1 MMARVAIK
9 VGEFPGC
16 SPMKENCACPI
27 VHFIMT
33 LVLLTLVVLILWVI
47 RQILV
52 ILYRLIWHPL
62 AKFPGPKLA
71 SATTAY
77 EFYFDAIKGGQ
88 YTFEIG
94 RMHMKYGENLSLYR
108 CAPFTYYSY
117 KAPSFALVPV
127 SFM

>member
-1 MMARVAIK
+1 
-9 VGEFPGC
+9 
-16 SPMKENCACPI
+16 
-27 VHFIMT
+27 MT
-33 LVLLTLVVLILWVI
+33 LVLLTLFVLILWVI

-117 KAPSFALVPV
+117 QGPIVRISPSELHVNDPEFIEELYPGPGKARDKYSYATGQFG
-127 SFM
+127 